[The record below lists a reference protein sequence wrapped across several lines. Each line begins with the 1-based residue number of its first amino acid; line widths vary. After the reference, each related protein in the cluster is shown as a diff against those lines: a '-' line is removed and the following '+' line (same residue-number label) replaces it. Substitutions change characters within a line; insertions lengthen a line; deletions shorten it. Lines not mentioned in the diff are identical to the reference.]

1 MILATTWL
9 GTVPAWLT
17 FAGVLAALFVFHG
30 GSGGAALEV
39 QQRANEILS
48 TRVKQLEDDQHHN
61 RETIAALSAKTD
73 ISIAL
78 VPLLKWC
85 ESHEALAQARTA
97 EILASLAK
105 VA

>member
-1 MILATTWL
+1 MVATTWL

-17 FAGVLAALFVFHG
+17 FAGLIIGLAVFRR
-30 GSGGAALEV
+30 SPGGAALDV

-48 TRVKQLEDDQHHN
+48 KRVKQLEDDQRLD
-61 RETIAALSAKTD
+61 REMIASLTAKTD

-85 ESHEALAQARTA
+85 EAHEALAQARAA
-97 EILASLAK
+97 EILAQLGT
-105 VA
+105 VI